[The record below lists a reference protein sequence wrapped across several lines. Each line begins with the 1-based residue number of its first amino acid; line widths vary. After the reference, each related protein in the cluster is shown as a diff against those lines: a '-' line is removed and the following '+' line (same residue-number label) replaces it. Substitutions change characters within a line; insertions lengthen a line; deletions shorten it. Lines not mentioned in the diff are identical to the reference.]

1 MELQSCALTSWM
13 HGVYEEERLT
23 DRALLQR
30 AEAHQKPP
38 WVQACEICVVSAN
51 VSGLYHC

>member
-13 HGVYEEERLT
+13 HGVCEERLT

-38 WVQACEICVVSAN
+38 WVQACEIGVVSAN
-51 VSGLYHC
+51 VSGLYLC